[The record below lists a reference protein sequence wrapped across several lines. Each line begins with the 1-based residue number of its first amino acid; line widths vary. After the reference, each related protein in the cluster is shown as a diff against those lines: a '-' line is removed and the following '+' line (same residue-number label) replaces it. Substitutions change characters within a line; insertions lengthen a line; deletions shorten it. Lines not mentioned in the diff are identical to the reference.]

1 MTPSN
6 TLNLKFSNLQLKKL
20 KSGTR
25 NGTQVTLK
33 FSSNEAGG
41 SNDET
46 NFPHKLLT
54 NTQVSKIREAFTEK
68 ENHESG
74 MHPLVLA
81 NRTISLIISN
91 EEIDDTIR
99 IVRSLKDTGLLIKGV
114 YKTNKNKAKEQK
126 GEFLS
131 MLLGTLDSSA
141 LQNLTTGKGTK
152 KSNTPRQGIMRADK
166 GTNRKG
172 LDF

>member
-6 TLNLKFSNLQLKKL
+6 TLNLKFSNSQLKKL
-20 KSGTR
+20 KSGTK

-33 FSSNEAGG
+33 LSSNEAGD

-46 NFPHKLLT
+46 NFPNKLLT
-54 NTQVSKIREAFTEK
+54 NTQVSKICEAFAEK

-91 EEIDDTIR
+91 EEIDDIIR
-99 IVRSLKDTGLLIKGV
+99 IVRSLKDTGLLIKDV
-114 YKTNKNKAKEQK
+114 YETNKNEAKEQK

-141 LQNLTTGKGTK
+141 L
-152 KSNTPRQGIMRADK
+152 
-166 GTNRKG
+166 
-172 LDF
+172 